1 MPAAA
6 GGASACSDGREW
18 GTLGAVKRS
27 AGAGSGWRSDLLTLL
42 RGMGLGIVELVPGVS
57 AGTLALILGIYERLV
72 AALAALVEVVR
83 ALLLPAPTGFGGGGR
98 RARVAAAWR
107 GVPWRFALV
116 LGAGMV
122 GAPLLF
128 SHPVG
133 ALLDAAPGLA
143 LAFFCGVMPVAVVL
157 PLRAV
162 GRWRLPQVAALL
174 LAAVGAVLLLGLP
187 VRAAAE
193 PALWFLGLSGAIGA
207 AVMVL
212 PGVSGAF
219 VLLVLGPY
227 PYLIDLIRDLT
238 RGAPQFLPLLVFMA
252 GVLLGLGA
260 ISKLL
265 TWLLRRAHGVTLAAL
280 SGLMLGSLRR
290 LWPFLALPPGADA
303 GSLPLHA
310 VPKVPPA
317 ELGQVPSGE
326 LAGVLLAALAG
337 AAVAAVGV
345 AFALRHAHPATAGR
359 DGAA

>member
-1 MPAAA
+1 MLRTGRCSA
-6 GGASACSDGREW
+6 GLEW

-27 AGAGSGWRSDLLTLL
+27 AGSGSGWRSDLLTLL
-42 RGMGLGIVELVPGVS
+42 RGIGMGIVELVPGVS
-57 AGTLALILGIYERLV
+57 AGTLALILGIYARLV

-83 ALLLPAPTGFGGGGR
+83 ALLLPPRNGGGGR
-98 RARVAAAWR
+98 RARVAAAW
-107 GVPWRFALV
+107 GAVPWRFVLV

-122 GAPLLF
+122 SAPLLF

-143 LAFFCGVMPVAVVL
+143 LAFFCGVVPVAVVL

-162 GRWRLPQVAALL
+162 GRWRLPQAAALL
-174 LAAVGAVLLLGLP
+174 LAAAAAVFLLGLP

-238 RGAPQFLPLLVFMA
+238 RGAPRLLPLIVFEA
-252 GVLLGLGA
+252 GVLLGLGTV
-260 ISKLL
+260 SKLL
-265 TWLLRRAHGVTLAAL
+265 TCAAAPRPRGDPGGPQRPDAGLAAPPVAV
-280 SGLMLGSLRR
+280 SGAAGGRRRR
-290 LWPFLALPPGADA
+290 LHSAARGAQ
-303 GSLPLHA
+303 G
-310 VPKVPPA
+310 
-317 ELGQVPSGE
+317 
-326 LAGVLLAALAG
+326 
-337 AAVAAVGV
+337 AAVGV
-345 AFALRHAHPATAGR
+345 GTAAGRRARRGAAGRPGGRGAGGGRGGLRPASGALRSGR
-359 DGAA
+359 P

>member
-1 MPAAA
+1 MLRT
-6 GGASACSDGREW
+6 GRCSDGRES
-18 GTLGAVKRS
+18 GTLGSVKRS
-27 AGAGSGWRSDLLTLL
+27 AGSGSGWRRDLGTLL
-42 RGMGLGIVELVPGVS
+42 RGIGMGIVELVPGVS
-57 AGTLALILGIYERLV
+57 AGTLALILGIYARLV

-83 ALLLPAPTGFGGGGR
+83 ALLLPPRNGGGGR
-98 RARVAAAWR
+98 WARVAAAW
-107 GVPWRFALV
+107 GAVPWRFVLV

-122 GAPLLF
+122 SAPLLF

-143 LAFFCGVMPVAVVL
+143 LAFFCGVVPVAVVL

-162 GRWRLPQVAALL
+162 GRWRLPQAAALL
-174 LAAVGAVLLLGLP
+174 LAAAAAVFLLGLP

-193 PALWFLGLSGAIGA
+193 PALWFLGLSGAIAA

-238 RGAPQFLPLLVFMA
+238 RGTPQLLPLIVFEV
-252 GVLLGLGA
+252 GVLLGLGTV
-260 ISKLL
+260 SKLL
-265 TWLLRRAHGVTLAAL
+265 TWLLRRARGVTMAAL

-290 LWPFLALPPGADA
+290 LWPFLAFPAGADA
-303 GSLPLHA
+303 GSIPLNA

-317 ELGQVPSGE
+317 ELGQLPAGE
-326 LAGVLLAALAG
+326 LAAVLLAALAG
-337 AAVAAVGV
+337 AALAAVGV
-345 AFALRHAHPATAGR
+345 AFALRQARSAAAGP
-359 DGAA
+359 DAED

>member
-1 MPAAA
+1 MQPVFGGWSA
-6 GGASACSDGREW
+6 GLES

-27 AGAGSGWRSDLLTLL
+27 SGSGSGWRSDLLTLL

-83 ALLLPAPTGFGGGGR
+83 ALLLPAPAGAGGGGR

-143 LAFFCGVMPVAVVL
+143 LAFFCGVVPVAVVL

-174 LAAVGAVLLLGLP
+174 LAAAGAVLLLGLP
-187 VRAAAE
+187 VHASAA

-238 RGAPQFLPLLVFMA
+238 RGAPQLLPLLVFVA
-252 GVLLGLGA
+252 GVLLGLGTV
-260 ISKLL
+260 SKLL
-265 TWLLRRAHGVTLAAL
+265 TWLLRRARGVTLAAL

-290 LWPFLALPPGADA
+290 LWPFLALPPGTAA

-310 VPKVPPA
+310 VPRVQPA
-317 ELGQVPSGE
+317 ELGLVPAGE
-326 LAGVLLAALAG
+326 LVSVLLAALAG
-337 AAVAAVGV
+337 AALAAIGV
-345 AFALRHAHPATAGR
+345 ACALRYASSSA
-359 DGAA
+359 GAADS

>member
-1 MPAAA
+1 MECRS
-6 GGASACSDGREW
+6 GIGHTGV
-18 GTLGAVKRS
+18 VKRS
-27 AGAGSGWRSDLLTLL
+27 AGAGSGWRSDLFTLL

-72 AALAALVEVVR
+72 AALSALVEVVR
-83 ALLLPAPTGFGGGGR
+83 ALLLPPPAGSGGR
-98 RARVAAAWR
+98 GTRVAAAWR

-143 LAFFCGVMPVAVVL
+143 LAFFCGVVPVAVVL

-162 GRWRLPQVAALL
+162 GCWRLPQVAALL
-174 LAAVGAVLLLGLP
+174 LAAAAAVLLLGLP

-238 RGAPQFLPLLVFMA
+238 RGAPQLLPLLVFAA
-252 GVLLGLGA
+252 GVLLGLGTV
-260 ISKLL
+260 SKLL
-265 TWLLRRAHGVTLAAL
+265 TWLLRRARGVTMAAL

-290 LWPFLALPPGADA
+290 LWPFLALPPGAAA

-317 ELGQVPSGE
+317 ELGQVPAGE

-337 AAVAAVGV
+337 VLLAAIGV
-345 AFALRHAHPATAGR
+345 ACALRH
-359 DGAA
+359 DSQV

>member
-1 MPAAA
+1 
-6 GGASACSDGREW
+6 
-18 GTLGAVKRS
+18 
-27 AGAGSGWRSDLLTLL
+27 
-42 RGMGLGIVELVPGVS
+42 MGLGVVELVPGVS

-83 ALLLPAPTGFGGGGR
+83 ALLPAPGRAGGGGGGR

-107 GVPWRFALV
+107 GVPWRFALL
-116 LGAGMV
+116 LGAGML

-143 LAFFCGVMPVAVVL
+143 LAFFCGVVPVAVVL

-174 LAAVGAVLLLGLP
+174 LATAGAVLLLGLP

-238 RGAPQFLPLLVFMA
+238 RGAPQLLPLLVFQA
-252 GVLLGLGA
+252 GVLLGLGTV
-260 ISKLL
+260 SKLL
-265 TWLLRRAHGVTLAAL
+265 TWLLRRVRGVTLAAL

-290 LWPFLALPPGADA
+290 LWPFLALPPGVDA

-310 VPKVPPA
+310 VPRVPPA
-317 ELGQVPSGE
+317 ELGQLPAGE
-326 LAGVLLAALAG
+326 LAAVLLAALAG
-337 AAVAAVGV
+337 AALAAAGV
-345 AFALRHAHPATAGR
+345 AFAMRSASPSAGAPDR
-359 DGAA
+359 